1 VKGVFERSGPQGAR
15 ARAHPAASGKRQH
28 EKDDLILSILS
39 ANTGTNLAILCHL
52 IPSLK
57 YYSEDQAGVFTSRWF
72 ERCRARTMLTVLEIF
87 RAP

>member
-1 VKGVFERSGPQGAR
+1 VFLKGAGHK
-15 ARAHPAASGKRQH
+15 AHAPGRIRPVGQAAQH